1 MVVDTMKLMCDLTEK
16 ETRLK
21 IAADLLDR
29 KEKESLF
36 VNDEVI
42 RTVLGG
48 EQNEVKKA
56 DS

>member
-16 ETRLK
+16 ETRLR
-21 IAADLLDR
+21 IAADLLDQ
-29 KEKESLF
+29 KDKESLY
-36 VNDEVI
+36 VGDDVI

-48 EQNEVKKA
+48 VKNEVKKA

>member
-21 IAADLLDR
+21 IAVDLLDQ
-29 KEKESLF
+29 KEKKSLF

-42 RTVLGG
+42 RTVLGV
-48 EQNEVKKA
+48 EQNEVKKTCP
-56 DS
+56 

>member
-21 IAADLLDR
+21 IAVDLLDR
-29 KEKESLF
+29 KEKECIF

>member
-21 IAADLLDR
+21 IAVDLLDQ
-29 KEKESLF
+29 KDKESLY
-36 VNDEVI
+36 VGDDVI
-42 RTVLGG
+42 RTVIGG
-48 EQNEVKKA
+48 VKNEVKKA

>member
-1 MVVDTMKLMCDLTEK
+1 MVVDTMRIMCDLAEK

-21 IAADLLDR
+21 IAVDLLDQ
-29 KEKESLF
+29 KEKNSLF
-36 VNDEVI
+36 VSDEVI

-48 EQNEVKKA
+48 VKNEVKKA

>member
-1 MVVDTMKLMCDLTEK
+1 MVVDTMKLMCDLKEK

-21 IAADLLDR
+21 IAVDLLDR
-29 KEKESLF
+29 KEKECIF

-48 EQNEVKKA
+48 VKNEVKKV

>member
-21 IAADLLDR
+21 IAVDLLDR

>member
-1 MVVDTMKLMCDLTEK
+1 MVIDTMKLMCDLTEK

-21 IAADLLDR
+21 IAVDLLDQ
-29 KEKESLF
+29 KDKESLY
-36 VNDEVI
+36 VGDDVI

-48 EQNEVKKA
+48 VKNEVKKA

>member
-21 IAADLLDR
+21 IAVDLLDQ
-29 KEKESLF
+29 KDKESLY
-36 VNDEVI
+36 VGDDVI

-48 EQNEVKKA
+48 VKNEVKKA

>member
-21 IAADLLDR
+21 IAADLLDQ
-29 KEKESLF
+29 KDKESLY
-36 VNDEVI
+36 VGDDVI

-48 EQNEVKKA
+48 VKNEVKKA

>member
-1 MVVDTMKLMCDLTEK
+1 MVVDTMKLMCDLKEK

-21 IAADLLDR
+21 IAVDLLDR
-29 KEKESLF
+29 KEKECIF

-48 EQNEVKKA
+48 VKNEVKKA

>member
-1 MVVDTMKLMCDLTEK
+1 MVVDTMKIMCDLTEK

-21 IAADLLDR
+21 IAVDLLDQ
-29 KEKESLF
+29 KDKESIY
-36 VNDEVI
+36 VGDDVI

-48 EQNEVKKA
+48 VKNEVKKA

>member
-1 MVVDTMKLMCDLTEK
+1 MVVDTTKLMCDLTEK

-21 IAADLLDR
+21 IAVGLLDR

-48 EQNEVKKA
+48 VKNEVKKA

>member
-21 IAADLLDR
+21 IVVDLLDR

-48 EQNEVKKA
+48 VKNEVKKA

>member
-48 EQNEVKKA
+48 VKNEVKKA

>member
-21 IAADLLDR
+21 IAADLLDQ
-29 KEKESLF
+29 KEKNSLF

>member
-21 IAADLLDR
+21 IAVDLLDQ
-29 KEKESLF
+29 KEKKSLF

>member
-1 MVVDTMKLMCDLTEK
+1 MVVDTMKCMCDLTEK

-21 IAADLLDR
+21 IAVDLLDR
-29 KEKESLF
+29 KEKECIF

-48 EQNEVKKA
+48 VKNEVKKA

>member
-21 IAADLLDR
+21 IAVDLLDQ
-29 KEKESLF
+29 KEKKSLF

-48 EQNEVKKA
+48 EQNEVNKTCP
-56 DS
+56 